1 MNMNVEEFNPALV
14 EEEKL
19 IDLEEA
25 KVGASDSIKMYL
37 IEIGRIPLLD
47 YETEI
52 ELSKAIVLG
61 NRAMQEKDEIDQS
74 NKDNI
79 SLEYYKEL
87 EEKISKRDIA
97 IERMVSSNLR
107 LVVSIAKH
115 YYLDNLDFMDLVQ
128 EGSMGLMHAAMKYD
142 YTKGYR
148 FSTYATWWI
157 RQSISRAI
165 ADQARTIRLPVH
177 IGEEIR
183 RLRKA
188 RNLYFKENGIEAT
201 IEELANQTGFSEEK
215 ILKLDS
221 YKNDTVSMDTIVGD
235 EEDSTLGDFIPDN
248 NIKSPLEY
256 SIENALKRDINDCLD
271 QILTEREKLVIIHRF
286 GLNGNTPKT
295 LEEIASLGSV
305 KVTRER
311 VRQIEAKALV
321 KLKRN
326 KELLKMLHAY
336 NR

>member
-1 MNMNVEEFNPALV
+1 MNIEEFNPALV

-52 ELSKAIVLG
+52 ELSKAIAIG
-61 NRAMQEKDEIDQS
+61 NSAKQEKDEIDQS

-97 IERMVSSNLR
+97 IERLVSSNLR

-115 YYLDNLDFMDLVQ
+115 YYLDNLDLMDLVQ

-165 ADQARTIRLPVH
+165 SDQARTIRLPVH

-201 IEELANQTGFSEEK
+201 IEELANQTGFSEDK

-221 YKNDTVSMDTIVGD
+221 YKNDTVSMDTIVGN

-256 SIENALKRDINDCLD
+256 SIEKALKRDINDCLD

-336 NR
+336 HS

>member
-1 MNMNVEEFNPALV
+1 MNIEEFNPALV

-52 ELSKAIVLG
+52 ELSKAIAIG
-61 NRAMQEKDEIDQS
+61 NSAKQEKDEIDQS

-79 SLEYYKEL
+79 SLEYYREL

-97 IERMVSSNLR
+97 IDKMISSNLR

-115 YYLDNLDFMDLVQ
+115 YYLDNLDLMDLVQ

-165 ADQARTIRLPVH
+165 SDQARTIRLPVH

-201 IEELANQTGFSEEK
+201 IEELANQTGFSEDK

-221 YKNDTVSMDTIVGD
+221 YKNDTVSMDTIVGN

-256 SIENALKRDINDCLD
+256 SIEKALKKDINDCLD

-311 VRQIEAKALV
+311 VRQIESKALI

-336 NR
+336 HS

>member
-1 MNMNVEEFNPALV
+1 MNLEEFNPALV

-52 ELSKAIVLG
+52 ELSKAIAIG
-61 NRAMQEKDEIDQS
+61 NSAKQEKDEIDQS

-97 IERMVSSNLR
+97 IDKMISSNLR

-115 YYLDNLDFMDLVQ
+115 YYLDNLDLMDLVQ

-165 ADQARTIRLPVH
+165 SDQARTIRLPVH

-201 IEELANQTGFSEEK
+201 IEELANQTGFSEDK

-221 YKNDTVSMDTIVGD
+221 YKNDTVSMDTIVGN

-256 SIENALKRDINDCLD
+256 SIEKALKKDINDCLD

-311 VRQIEAKALV
+311 VRQIESKALV
-321 KLKRN
+321 KLKKN

-336 NR
+336 HS

>member
-1 MNMNVEEFNPALV
+1 MNIEEFNPALV

-61 NRAMQEKDEIDQS
+61 NRAKQEKDEIDQS

-97 IERMVSSNLR
+97 IDKMVSSNLR

-248 NIKSPLEY
+248 NRKSPLEY
-256 SIENALKRDINDCLD
+256 SIENALKKDINDCLD

-336 NR
+336 NK

>member
-1 MNMNVEEFNPALV
+1 MNLEEFNPALV

-52 ELSKAIVLG
+52 ELSKAIAIG
-61 NRAMQEKDEIDQS
+61 NSAKQEKDEIDQS

-97 IERMVSSNLR
+97 IDKMISSNLR

-115 YYLDNLDFMDLVQ
+115 YYLDNLDLMDLVQ

-165 ADQARTIRLPVH
+165 SDQARTIRIPVH

-201 IEELANQTGFSEEK
+201 IEELANQTGFSEDK

-221 YKNDTVSMDTIVGD
+221 YKNDTVSMDTLVGN

-256 SIENALKRDINDCLD
+256 SIEKALKKDINDCLD

-311 VRQIEAKALV
+311 VRQIESKALV

-336 NR
+336 HS

>member
-1 MNMNVEEFNPALV
+1 MNVEEFNPALV

-52 ELSKAIVLG
+52 ELSKAIAIG
-61 NRAMQEKDEIDQS
+61 NRAKQEKDEIDQS

-97 IERMVSSNLR
+97 IDRLVSSNLR

-221 YKNDTVSMDTIVGD
+221 YKNDTVSMDTLVGD

-248 NIKSPLEY
+248 NRKSPLEY
-256 SIENALKRDINDCLD
+256 SIENALKKDINDCLD

-336 NR
+336 NK

>member
-1 MNMNVEEFNPALV
+1 MNIEEFNPALV

-61 NRAMQEKDEIDQS
+61 NRAKQEKDEIDQS

-97 IERMVSSNLR
+97 IDKMVSSNLR

-221 YKNDTVSMDTIVGD
+221 YKNDTVSMDTLVGD

-248 NIKSPLEY
+248 NRKSPLEY
-256 SIENALKRDINDCLD
+256 SIENALKKDINDCLD

-336 NR
+336 NK

>member
-1 MNMNVEEFNPALV
+1 MNLEEFNPALV

-52 ELSKAIVLG
+52 ELSKAIAIG
-61 NRAMQEKDEIDQS
+61 NSAKQEKDEIDQS

-97 IERMVSSNLR
+97 IDKMVSSNLR

-115 YYLDNLDFMDLVQ
+115 YYLDNLDLMDLVQ

-165 ADQARTIRLPVH
+165 SDQARTIRLPVH

-201 IEELANQTGFSEEK
+201 IEELANQTGFSEDK

-221 YKNDTVSMDTIVGD
+221 YKNDTVSMDTIVGN

-256 SIENALKRDINDCLD
+256 SIENALKRDINDVLD

-336 NR
+336 HS

>member
-1 MNMNVEEFNPALV
+1 MNIEEFNPALV

-61 NRAMQEKDEIDQS
+61 NNAMQEKDEIDQS

-97 IERMVSSNLR
+97 IDKMISSNLR

-115 YYLDNLDFMDLVQ
+115 YYLDNLDLMDLVQ

-165 ADQARTIRLPVH
+165 SDQARTIRLPVH

-201 IEELANQTGFSEEK
+201 IEELANQTGFSEDK

-221 YKNDTVSMDTIVGD
+221 YKNDTVSMDTIVGN

-256 SIENALKRDINDCLD
+256 SIEKALKKDINDCLD

>member
-1 MNMNVEEFNPALV
+1 MNIEEFNPALV

-52 ELSKAIVLG
+52 ELSKAIAIG
-61 NRAMQEKDEIDQS
+61 NSAKQEKDEIDQS

-97 IERMVSSNLR
+97 IDKMISSNLR

-115 YYLDNLDFMDLVQ
+115 YYLDNLDLMDLVQ

-165 ADQARTIRLPVH
+165 SDQARTIRLPVH

-201 IEELANQTGFSEEK
+201 IEELANQTGFSEDK

-221 YKNDTVSMDTIVGD
+221 YKNDTVSMDTIVGN

-311 VRQIEAKALV
+311 VRQIESKALV

-336 NR
+336 HS

>member
-1 MNMNVEEFNPALV
+1 MNIEEFNPALV

-52 ELSKAIVLG
+52 ELSKAIAIG
-61 NRAMQEKDEIDQS
+61 NSAKQEKDEIDQS

-97 IERMVSSNLR
+97 IDKMVSSNLR

-115 YYLDNLDFMDLVQ
+115 YYLDNLDLMDLVQ

-165 ADQARTIRLPVH
+165 SDQARTIRLPVH

-201 IEELANQTGFSEEK
+201 IEELANQTGFSEDK

-221 YKNDTVSMDTIVGD
+221 YKNDTVSMDTIVGN

-256 SIENALKRDINDCLD
+256 SIENALKRDINDVLD

-336 NR
+336 HS

>member
-1 MNMNVEEFNPALV
+1 MNIEEFNPALV

-52 ELSKAIVLG
+52 ELSKTIAIG
-61 NRAMQEKDEIDQS
+61 NSAKQEKDEIDQS

-97 IERMVSSNLR
+97 IDRLVSSNLR

-248 NIKSPLEY
+248 NRKSPLEY
-256 SIENALKRDINDCLD
+256 SIENALKKDINDCLD

-336 NR
+336 NK

>member
-1 MNMNVEEFNPALV
+1 MNLEEFNPALV

-52 ELSKAIVLG
+52 ELSKAIAIG
-61 NRAMQEKDEIDQS
+61 NSAKQEKDEIDQS

-79 SLEYYKEL
+79 SLEYYREL

-97 IERMVSSNLR
+97 IERLVSSNLR

-115 YYLDNLDFMDLVQ
+115 YYLDNLDLMDLVQ

-165 ADQARTIRLPVH
+165 SDQARTIRLPVH

-201 IEELANQTGFSEEK
+201 IEELANQTGFSEDK

-221 YKNDTVSMDTIVGD
+221 YKNDTVSMDTIVGN

-256 SIENALKRDINDCLD
+256 SIEKALKKDINDCLD

-336 NR
+336 HS

>member
-1 MNMNVEEFNPALV
+1 M
-14 EEEKL
+14 
-19 IDLEEA
+19 I
-25 KVGASDSIKMYL
+25 
-37 IEIGRIPLLD
+37 
-47 YETEI
+47 
-52 ELSKAIVLG
+52 
-61 NRAMQEKDEIDQS
+61 
-74 NKDNI
+74 
-79 SLEYYKEL
+79 
-87 EEKISKRDIA
+87 
-97 IERMVSSNLR
+97 SSNLR

-115 YYLDNLDFMDLVQ
+115 YYLDNLDLMDLVQ

-165 ADQARTIRLPVH
+165 SDQARTIRLPVH

-201 IEELANQTGFSEEK
+201 IEELANQTGFSEDK

-221 YKNDTVSMDTIVGD
+221 YKNDTVSMDTIVGN

-256 SIENALKRDINDCLD
+256 SIEKALKKDINDCLD

-286 GLNGNTPKT
+286 GLNGNAPKT

-311 VRQIEAKALV
+311 VRQIESKALI

-336 NR
+336 HS

>member
-1 MNMNVEEFNPALV
+1 MNIEEFNPALV

-52 ELSKAIVLG
+52 ELSKAIAIG
-61 NRAMQEKDEIDQS
+61 NSAKQEKDEIDQS

-97 IERMVSSNLR
+97 IDKMVSSNLR

-115 YYLDNLDFMDLVQ
+115 YYLDNLDLMDLVQ

-165 ADQARTIRLPVH
+165 SDQARTIRLPVH

-201 IEELANQTGFSEEK
+201 IEELANQTGFSEDK

-221 YKNDTVSMDTIVGD
+221 YKNDTVSMDTIVGN

-256 SIENALKRDINDCLD
+256 SIEKALKKDINDCLD

-311 VRQIEAKALV
+311 VRQIESKALV

-336 NR
+336 HS

>member
-1 MNMNVEEFNPALV
+1 MNLEEFNPALV

-52 ELSKAIVLG
+52 ELSKAIAIG
-61 NRAMQEKDEIDQS
+61 NSAKQEKDEIDQS

-79 SLEYYKEL
+79 SLEYYKGL

-97 IERMVSSNLR
+97 IERLVSSNLR

-115 YYLDNLDFMDLVQ
+115 YYLDNLDLMDLVQ

-165 ADQARTIRLPVH
+165 SDQARTIRLPVH

-201 IEELANQTGFSEEK
+201 IEELANQTGFSEDK

-221 YKNDTVSMDTIVGD
+221 YKNDTVSMDTIVGN

-256 SIENALKRDINDCLD
+256 SIEKALKKDINDCLD

-311 VRQIEAKALV
+311 VRQIESKALV

-336 NR
+336 HS

>member
-1 MNMNVEEFNPALV
+1 MNIEEFNPALV

-61 NRAMQEKDEIDQS
+61 NSAMQEKDEIDQS

-97 IERMVSSNLR
+97 IDKMVSSNLR

-248 NIKSPLEY
+248 NRKSPLEY
-256 SIENALKRDINDCLD
+256 SIENALKKDINDCLD

-336 NR
+336 NK

>member
-1 MNMNVEEFNPALV
+1 MNIEEFNPALV

-52 ELSKAIVLG
+52 ELSKAIAIG
-61 NRAMQEKDEIDQS
+61 NSAKQEKDEIDQS

-97 IERMVSSNLR
+97 IDKMISSNLR

-115 YYLDNLDFMDLVQ
+115 YYLDNLDLMDLVQ

-165 ADQARTIRLPVH
+165 SDQARTIRLPVH

-201 IEELANQTGFSEEK
+201 IEELANQTGFSEDK

-221 YKNDTVSMDTIVGD
+221 YKNDTVSMDTIVGN

-256 SIENALKRDINDCLD
+256 SIENALKKDINDVLD

-321 KLKRN
+321 KLKKN

-336 NR
+336 HS

>member
-1 MNMNVEEFNPALV
+1 MNIEEFNPALV

-52 ELSKAIVLG
+52 ELSKAIAIG
-61 NRAMQEKDEIDQS
+61 NSAKQEKDEIDQS

-97 IERMVSSNLR
+97 IDKMVSSNLR

-115 YYLDNLDFMDLVQ
+115 YYLDNLDLMDLVQ

-165 ADQARTIRLPVH
+165 SDQARTIRLPVH

-201 IEELANQTGFSEEK
+201 IEELANQTGFSEDK

-221 YKNDTVSMDTIVGD
+221 YKNDTVSMDTIVGN

-256 SIENALKRDINDCLD
+256 SIEKALKKDINDCLD

-311 VRQIEAKALV
+311 VRQIESKALI

-336 NR
+336 HS

>member
-1 MNMNVEEFNPALV
+1 MNIEEFNPALV

-52 ELSKAIVLG
+52 ELSKAIAIG
-61 NRAMQEKDEIDQS
+61 NSAKQEKDEIDQS

-97 IERMVSSNLR
+97 IDKMISSNLR

-115 YYLDNLDFMDLVQ
+115 YYLDNLDLMDLVQ

-165 ADQARTIRLPVH
+165 SDQARTIRLPVH

-201 IEELANQTGFSEEK
+201 IEELANQTGFSEDK

-221 YKNDTVSMDTIVGD
+221 YKNDTVSMDTIVGN

-256 SIENALKRDINDCLD
+256 SIEKALKKDINDCLD

-321 KLKRN
+321 KLKKN
-326 KELLKMLHAY
+326 KELVKMLHAY
-336 NR
+336 HS

>member
-1 MNMNVEEFNPALV
+1 MNIEEFNPALV

-52 ELSKAIVLG
+52 ELSKAIAIG
-61 NRAMQEKDEIDQS
+61 NSAKQEKDEIDQS

-87 EEKISKRDIA
+87 EEKINKRDIA
-97 IERMVSSNLR
+97 IDKMVSSNLR

-115 YYLDNLDFMDLVQ
+115 YYLDNLDLMDLVQ

-165 ADQARTIRLPVH
+165 SDQARTIRLPVH

-201 IEELANQTGFSEEK
+201 IEELANQTGFSEDK

-221 YKNDTVSMDTIVGD
+221 YKNDTVSMDTIVGN

-256 SIENALKRDINDCLD
+256 SIEKALKKDINDCLD

-311 VRQIEAKALV
+311 VRQIESKALV

-336 NR
+336 HS

>member
-1 MNMNVEEFNPALV
+1 MNIEEFNPALV

-52 ELSKAIVLG
+52 ELSKAIAIG
-61 NRAMQEKDEIDQS
+61 NSAKQEKDEIDQS

-97 IERMVSSNLR
+97 IDKMISSNLR

-115 YYLDNLDFMDLVQ
+115 YYLDNLDLMDLVQ

-165 ADQARTIRLPVH
+165 SDQARTIRLPVH

-201 IEELANQTGFSEEK
+201 IEELANQTGFSEDK

-221 YKNDTVSMDTIVGD
+221 YKNDTVSMDTIVGN

-256 SIENALKRDINDCLD
+256 SIEKALKKDINDCLD

-286 GLNGNTPKT
+286 GLNGNAPKT

-321 KLKRN
+321 KLKKN

-336 NR
+336 HS

>member
-1 MNMNVEEFNPALV
+1 MNIEEFNPALV

-52 ELSKAIVLG
+52 ELSKAIAIG
-61 NRAMQEKDEIDQS
+61 NSAKQEKDEIDQS

-97 IERMVSSNLR
+97 IERLVSSNLR

-115 YYLDNLDFMDLVQ
+115 YYLDNLDLMDLVQ

-165 ADQARTIRLPVH
+165 SDQARTIRLPVH

-201 IEELANQTGFSEEK
+201 IEELANQTGFSEDK

-221 YKNDTVSMDTIVGD
+221 YKNDTVSMDTIVGN

-321 KLKRN
+321 KLKKN

-336 NR
+336 HS

>member
-1 MNMNVEEFNPALV
+1 MNLEEFNPALV

-52 ELSKAIVLG
+52 ELSKAIAIG
-61 NRAMQEKDEIDQS
+61 NSAKQEKDEIDQS

-97 IERMVSSNLR
+97 IERLVSSNLR

-115 YYLDNLDFMDLVQ
+115 YYLDNLDLMDLVQ

-165 ADQARTIRLPVH
+165 SDQARTIRLPVH

-201 IEELANQTGFSEEK
+201 IEELANQTGFSEDK
-215 ILKLDS
+215 ILKLDA
-221 YKNDTVSMDTIVGD
+221 YKNDTVSMDTIVGN

-256 SIENALKRDINDCLD
+256 SIEKALKKDINDCLD

-311 VRQIEAKALV
+311 VRQIESKALI

-336 NR
+336 HS

>member
-1 MNMNVEEFNPALV
+1 MNVEEFNPALV

-52 ELSKAIVLG
+52 ELSKAIAIG
-61 NRAMQEKDEIDQS
+61 NNAIQEKDEIDQS

-97 IERMVSSNLR
+97 IDRLVSSNLR

-286 GLNGNTPKT
+286 GLNGNAPKT

>member
-1 MNMNVEEFNPALV
+1 MNIEEFNPALV

-52 ELSKAIVLG
+52 ELSKAIAIG
-61 NRAMQEKDEIDQS
+61 NSAKQEKDEIDQS

-97 IERMVSSNLR
+97 IDKMVSSNLR

-115 YYLDNLDFMDLVQ
+115 YYLDNLDLMDLVQ

-165 ADQARTIRLPVH
+165 SDQARTIRLPVH

-201 IEELANQTGFSEEK
+201 IEELANQTGFSEDK
-215 ILKLDS
+215 ILKLDA
-221 YKNDTVSMDTIVGD
+221 YKNDTVSMDTIVGN

-256 SIENALKRDINDCLD
+256 SIEKALKKDINDCLD

-311 VRQIEAKALV
+311 VRQIESKALI

-336 NR
+336 HS

>member
-1 MNMNVEEFNPALV
+1 MNIEEFNPALV

-52 ELSKAIVLG
+52 ELSKAIAIG
-61 NRAMQEKDEIDQS
+61 NSAKQEKDEIDQS

-87 EEKISKRDIA
+87 EEKINKRDIA
-97 IERMVSSNLR
+97 IDKMVSSNLR

-115 YYLDNLDFMDLVQ
+115 YYLDNLDLMDLVQ

-165 ADQARTIRLPVH
+165 SDQARTIRLPVH

-201 IEELANQTGFSEEK
+201 IEELANQTGFSEDK

-221 YKNDTVSMDTIVGD
+221 YKNDTVSMDTIVGN

-256 SIENALKRDINDCLD
+256 SIEKALKKDINDVLD

-311 VRQIEAKALV
+311 VRQIESKALI

-336 NR
+336 HS

>member
-1 MNMNVEEFNPALV
+1 MNIEEFNPALV

-52 ELSKAIVLG
+52 ELSKAIAIG
-61 NRAMQEKDEIDQS
+61 NSAKQEKDEIDQS

-97 IERMVSSNLR
+97 IERLVSSNLR

-115 YYLDNLDFMDLVQ
+115 YYLDNLDLMDLVQ

-165 ADQARTIRLPVH
+165 SDQARTIRLPVH

-201 IEELANQTGFSEEK
+201 IEELANQTGFSEDK

-221 YKNDTVSMDTIVGD
+221 YKNDTVSMDTIVGN

-256 SIENALKRDINDCLD
+256 SIEKALKKDINDCLD

-311 VRQIEAKALV
+311 VRQIESKALI

-336 NR
+336 HS

>member
-1 MNMNVEEFNPALV
+1 MNLEEFNPALV

-52 ELSKAIVLG
+52 ELSKAIAIG
-61 NRAMQEKDEIDQS
+61 NSAKQEKDEIDQS

-97 IERMVSSNLR
+97 IDKMVSSNLR

-115 YYLDNLDFMDLVQ
+115 YYLDNLDLMDLVQ

-165 ADQARTIRLPVH
+165 SDQARTIRLPVH

-201 IEELANQTGFSEEK
+201 IEELANQTGFSEDK

-221 YKNDTVSMDTIVGD
+221 YKNDTVSMDTIVGN

-256 SIENALKRDINDCLD
+256 SIENALKRDINDVLD

-311 VRQIEAKALV
+311 VRQIESKALV
-321 KLKRN
+321 KLKKN
-326 KELLKMLHAY
+326 KELVKMLHAY
-336 NR
+336 HS

>member
-1 MNMNVEEFNPALV
+1 MAQV
-14 EEEKL
+14 
-19 IDLEEA
+19 I
-25 KVGASDSIKMYL
+25 
-37 IEIGRIPLLD
+37 
-47 YETEI
+47 
-52 ELSKAIVLG
+52 LSWLK
-61 NRAMQEKDEIDQS
+61 
-74 NKDNI
+74 
-79 SLEYYKEL
+79 
-87 EEKISKRDIA
+87 
-97 IERMVSSNLR
+97 
-107 LVVSIAKH
+107 
-115 YYLDNLDFMDLVQ
+115 
-128 EGSMGLMHAAMKYD
+128 
-142 YTKGYR
+142 
-148 FSTYATWWI
+148 
-157 RQSISRAI
+157 
-165 ADQARTIRLPVH
+165 
-177 IGEEIR
+177 
-183 RLRKA
+183 
-188 RNLYFKENGIEAT
+188 
-201 IEELANQTGFSEEK
+201 EK

-256 SIENALKRDINDCLD
+256 SIENALKRDMNDVLD

-326 KELLKMLHAY
+326 KDLVKMLLAY

>member
-1 MNMNVEEFNPALV
+1 MNLEEFNPALV

-52 ELSKAIVLG
+52 ELSKAIAIG
-61 NRAMQEKDEIDQS
+61 NSAKQEKDEIDQS

-97 IERMVSSNLR
+97 IERLVSSNLR

-115 YYLDNLDFMDLVQ
+115 YYLDNLDLMDLVQ

-165 ADQARTIRLPVH
+165 SDQARTIRLPVH

-201 IEELANQTGFSEEK
+201 IEELANQTGFSEDK

-221 YKNDTVSMDTIVGD
+221 YKNDTVSMDTIVGN

-256 SIENALKRDINDCLD
+256 SIEKALKKDINDCLD

-336 NR
+336 HS

>member
-1 MNMNVEEFNPALV
+1 MNIEEFNPALV

-52 ELSKAIVLG
+52 ELSKAIAIG
-61 NRAMQEKDEIDQS
+61 NSAKQEKDEIDQS

-97 IERMVSSNLR
+97 IDKMISSNLR

-115 YYLDNLDFMDLVQ
+115 YYLDNLDLMDLVQ

-165 ADQARTIRLPVH
+165 SDQARTIRLPVH

-201 IEELANQTGFSEEK
+201 IEELANQTGFSEDK

-256 SIENALKRDINDCLD
+256 SIEKALKKDINDCLD

-311 VRQIEAKALV
+311 VRQIESKALV
-321 KLKRN
+321 KLKKN

-336 NR
+336 HS

>member
-1 MNMNVEEFNPALV
+1 MNIEEFNPALV

-52 ELSKAIVLG
+52 ELSKAIAIG
-61 NRAMQEKDEIDQS
+61 NSAKQEKDEIDQS

-97 IERMVSSNLR
+97 IERLVSSNLR

-115 YYLDNLDFMDLVQ
+115 YYLDNLDLMDLVQ

-165 ADQARTIRLPVH
+165 SDQARTIRLPVH

-201 IEELANQTGFSEEK
+201 IEELANQTGFSEDK

-221 YKNDTVSMDTIVGD
+221 YKNDTVSMDTIVGN

-256 SIENALKRDINDCLD
+256 SIENALKRDINDVLD

-311 VRQIEAKALV
+311 VRQIESKALV

-336 NR
+336 HS

>member
-1 MNMNVEEFNPALV
+1 MNIEEFNPALV

-52 ELSKAIVLG
+52 ELSKTIAIG
-61 NRAMQEKDEIDQS
+61 NSAKQEKDEIDQS

-97 IERMVSSNLR
+97 IDRLVSSNLR

-201 IEELANQTGFSEEK
+201 IEELANQTGFSEDK

-248 NIKSPLEY
+248 NRKSPLEY
-256 SIENALKRDINDCLD
+256 SIENALKKDINDCLD

-336 NR
+336 NK

>member
-1 MNMNVEEFNPALV
+1 MNIEEFNPALV

-52 ELSKAIVLG
+52 ELSKAIAIG
-61 NRAMQEKDEIDQS
+61 NSAKQEKDEIDQS

-97 IERMVSSNLR
+97 IDKMISSNLR

-115 YYLDNLDFMDLVQ
+115 YYLDNLDLMDLVQ

-165 ADQARTIRLPVH
+165 SDQARTIRLPVH

-201 IEELANQTGFSEEK
+201 IEELANQTGFSEDK

-221 YKNDTVSMDTIVGD
+221 YKNDTVSMDTIVGN

-336 NR
+336 HS

>member
-1 MNMNVEEFNPALV
+1 MNIEEFNPALV

-52 ELSKAIVLG
+52 ELSKAIAIG
-61 NRAMQEKDEIDQS
+61 NSAKQEKDEIDQS

-97 IERMVSSNLR
+97 IERLVSSNLR

-115 YYLDNLDFMDLVQ
+115 YYLDNLDLMDLVQ

-165 ADQARTIRLPVH
+165 SDQARTIRLPVH

-201 IEELANQTGFSEEK
+201 IEELANQTGFSEDK

-221 YKNDTVSMDTIVGD
+221 YKNDTVSMDTIVGN

-311 VRQIEAKALV
+311 VRQIESKALV

-336 NR
+336 HS

>member
-1 MNMNVEEFNPALV
+1 MNIEEFNPALV

-52 ELSKAIVLG
+52 ELSKTIAIG
-61 NRAMQEKDEIDQS
+61 NSAKQEKDEIDQS

-97 IERMVSSNLR
+97 IDRLVSSNLR

-165 ADQARTIRLPVH
+165 SDQARTIRLPVH

-248 NIKSPLEY
+248 NRKSPLEY
-256 SIENALKRDINDCLD
+256 SIENALKKDINDCLD

-336 NR
+336 NK

>member
-1 MNMNVEEFNPALV
+1 MNIEEFNPALV

-52 ELSKAIVLG
+52 ELSKTIAIG
-61 NRAMQEKDEIDQS
+61 NSAKQEKDEIDQS

-97 IERMVSSNLR
+97 IDKMVSSNLR

-248 NIKSPLEY
+248 NRKSPLEY
-256 SIENALKRDINDCLD
+256 SIENALKKDINDCLD

-336 NR
+336 NK

>member
-1 MNMNVEEFNPALV
+1 MNIEEFNPALV

-52 ELSKAIVLG
+52 ELSKAIAIG
-61 NRAMQEKDEIDQS
+61 NSAKQEKDEIDQS

-97 IERMVSSNLR
+97 IERLVSSNLR

-115 YYLDNLDFMDLVQ
+115 YYLDNLDLMDLVQ

-165 ADQARTIRLPVH
+165 SDQARTIRLPVH

-201 IEELANQTGFSEEK
+201 IEELANQTGFSEDK

-221 YKNDTVSMDTIVGD
+221 YKNDTVSMDTLVGN

-256 SIENALKRDINDCLD
+256 SIEKALKKDINDCLD

-336 NR
+336 HS